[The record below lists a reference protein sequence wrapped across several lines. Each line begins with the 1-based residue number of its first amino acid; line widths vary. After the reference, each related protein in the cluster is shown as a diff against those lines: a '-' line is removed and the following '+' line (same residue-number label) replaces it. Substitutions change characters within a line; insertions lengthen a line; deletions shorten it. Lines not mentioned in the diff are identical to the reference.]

1 LIALKSQER
10 TNKIDSLQ
18 VYGDFHSSK
27 YSGDEEE
34 LILQQ
39 TSPAPEM
46 PVVEQTVSAKDYVT
60 ATLTAWNNCPGIV
73 KKQLDK
79 QA

>member
-1 LIALKSQER
+1 LKSKER
-10 TNKIDSLQ
+10 TKEIDSLQ
-18 VYGDFHSSK
+18 VYGDFHSSR
-27 YSGDEEE
+27 YSGEDE

-39 TSPAPEM
+39 TSPDIEM
-46 PVVEQTVSAKDYVT
+46 PVVELTVSAKDYVA

-79 QA
+79 